1 MGDRLGPEAFTP
13 CREAFTAMIGE
24 AHHYGVTV
32 SDMDTALEF
41 YRDVLDLSLSDRF
54 TIGGEAFDRFV
65 GVEGTDVEI
74 AFLDGGG
81 CAVELL
87 EYREPAG
94 GDANAGVS
102 NNDVGAAHFC
112 FEVDDIDEAYEQVA
126 DRSDPISDPQT
137 LDSGA
142 RVVYVTDPD
151 GNVVEFLEP

>member
-1 MGDRLGPEAFTP
+1 
-13 CREAFTAMIGE
+13 MIGE

-41 YRDVLDLSLSDRF
+41 YRDVLDLTLSDRF
-54 TIGGEAFDRFV
+54 EIGGEAFDRFV
-65 GVEGTDVEI
+65 GVDGTDVEI

-87 EYREPAG
+87 EYREPSG
-94 GDANAGVS
+94 GDANEDVS

-112 FEVDDIDEAYEQVA
+112 FEVEDIDAAYNKVA
-126 DRSDPISDPQT
+126 DNVETLSEPQT
-137 LDSGA
+137 LESGA
-142 RVVYVTDPD
+142 RVVYIKDPD